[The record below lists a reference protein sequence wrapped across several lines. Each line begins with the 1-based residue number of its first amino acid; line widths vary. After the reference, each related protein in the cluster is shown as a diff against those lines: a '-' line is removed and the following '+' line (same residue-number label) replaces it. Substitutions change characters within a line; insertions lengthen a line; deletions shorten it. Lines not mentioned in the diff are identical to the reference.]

1 MEKVGDNC
9 LLQKLNILY
18 NLYAKERWDKKI
30 VSTKN
35 KSVFACFLHNLLKVL
50 FCRYHINT
58 KCQYIQSQ
66 VSRAKELRYLL
77 FVQIFMDAIY
87 FWPIPMQTVI
97 NCRNTQTHT
106 ICPIVILHFIIIIVY
121 FIIFVCNQS
130 KFFIAYRLFCG
141 TPREFPDSREI
152 SRST

>member
-18 NLYAKERWDKKI
+18 NLYAKGWNKK
-30 VSTKN
+30 TKN
-35 KSVFACFLHNLLKVL
+35 SRKMPNKFLHVSFNLLKVL